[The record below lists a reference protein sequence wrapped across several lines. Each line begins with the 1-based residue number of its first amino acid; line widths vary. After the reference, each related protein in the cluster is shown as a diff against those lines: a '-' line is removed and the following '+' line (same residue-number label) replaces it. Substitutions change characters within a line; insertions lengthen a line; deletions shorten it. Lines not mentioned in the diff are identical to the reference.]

1 MREDFSQ
8 QRSMLARVDQRMGGV
23 LSQMPGIN
31 SLISMIHSRRRRD
44 TIIIGCVVGLCTIL
58 LLGYMFGF

>member
-1 MREDFSQ
+1 
-8 QRSMLARVDQRMGGV
+8 MLARVDQRMGGV